1 MSKFIDM
8 PSLSFVVLTAVVL
21 AACDQG
27 ETQTKRPS
35 GNKCPPRNVL
45 AIVDVLRSEEQDRVF
60 NDQIIDAAVKL
71 ASQCDA
77 HLEVLHAYDW
87 TAVYIQDMGVGALP
101 LATGLYKTLG
111 AAQRQAF
118 AAPLESRGKR

>member
-1 MSKFIDM
+1 MSKFIDI
-8 PSLSFVVLTAVVL
+8 PALSFVVLTAVVL

-35 GNKCPPRNVL
+35 GNQCPPRNVL

-87 TAVYIQDMGVGALP
+87 TAVYIRTWALVHCHWP
-101 LATGLYKTLG
+101 QGSTKCWEP
-111 AAQRQAF
+111 
-118 AAPLESRGKR
+118 AAPSVCRPTRIKGER